1 MRVVENGLHT
11 SKTPPDLVL
20 CHLGQDILDRRP
32 PSLTTVRLR
41 TCLRAIV
48 ALVGVFSSLFK
59 RLVDAFR
66 PTADIARV
74 MGPIE
79 GSAAWPSPPA
89 LLVPEDLKRAV
100 DEENRRK
107 AARGQDTD
115 EERLD

>member
-1 MRVVENGLHT
+1 
-11 SKTPPDLVL
+11 
-20 CHLGQDILDRRP
+20 
-32 PSLTTVRLR
+32 
-41 TCLRAIV
+41 V
-48 ALVGVFSSLFK
+48 ALVGLFSRLFK

-66 PTADIARV
+66 PTADITRI

-89 LLVPEDLKRAV
+89 LLVPEDLKQAV

-107 AARGQDTD
+107 AARGQESA